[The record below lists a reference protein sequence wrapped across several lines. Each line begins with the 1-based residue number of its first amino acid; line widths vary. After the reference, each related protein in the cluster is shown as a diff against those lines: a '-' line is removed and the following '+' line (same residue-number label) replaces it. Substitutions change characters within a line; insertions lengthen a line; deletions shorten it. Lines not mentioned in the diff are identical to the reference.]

1 MITTTLLIVAI
12 GFILDLLIGDPYSMP
27 HPIKLFGKAI
37 NFGETILNKGN
48 QRFAKGAIMSVLLIL
63 CTYFVFVCI
72 EKMISLNTYMEII
85 VGSIFVFY
93 GLANRTLINEVR
105 KVDRVLSKEGLEA
118 GRKQLSFIVGRD
130 TSRLDEQSIRKA
142 ALETLSENLSDGVIA
157 PLFYL
162 FIGGIPF
169 MFAYKMVNT
178 LDSMIGYKNER
189 YKDFGCI
196 AAKVDDVFNFIPA
209 RITALLI
216 AAVSFKSRSFTYIFK
231 YGNQHSSPNAGYPEA
246 ALAGALNCRFGGP
259 SEYFGIVVNKPY
271 IGERNTILTS
281 KDITYSCRINLK
293 ASLFFLILGLGTL
306 FMLASL

>member
-1 MITTTLLIVAI
+1 MISELFISIVV

-27 HPIKLFGKAI
+27 HPIKVFGNIIAY
-37 NFGETILNKGN
+37 GEKVLNNNIKRKFKGGIMAVGLIIVSYLC
-48 QRFAKGAIMSVLLIL
+48 FKGIVVLAAVNSYASV
-63 CTYFVFVCI
+63 
-72 EKMISLNTYMEII
+72 I
-85 VGSIFVFY
+85 VGSVFVFY
-93 GLANRTLINEVR
+93 GLANRTLINEVL
-105 KVDRVLSKEGLEA
+105 KVEKELSKNGLEA
-118 GRKQLSFIVGRD
+118 GRKQLSFIVGRQTD
-130 TSRLDEQSIRKA
+130 KLDAQSIRKA

-162 FIGGIPF
+162 FIGGIPL

-178 LDSMIGYKNER
+178 LDSMIGYKNDR

-216 AAVSFKSRSFTYIFK
+216 ALVSFKSKSFAYIFK

-259 SEYFGIVVNKPY
+259 SEYFGKVVDKPY
-271 IGERNTILTS
+271 IGENPLELNS
-281 KDITYSCRINLK
+281 KHVNYSCGINLK
-293 ASLFFLILGLGTL
+293 ASFLFLIVGLVVMFFLG
-306 FMLASL
+306 